1 MYLVNQ
7 NSKTINKIEVIERI
21 NPRALGFLLLGVVF
35 GAVLGVLGNLWAA
48 FLVELVR
55 NLIPPELWT
64 VASFLGVVITTIL
77 SIYILIKVVEI
88 AEKHI
93 IGEERLADK
102 TEERS
107 KGSKMPCLGLLALIG
122 QHLRGSFGF
131 AFKGFSWK

>member
-48 FLVELVR
+48 FLAELVR

-77 SIYILIKVVEI
+77 SIYILTKVVEI

-102 TEERS
+102 TEK
-107 KGSKMPCLGLLALIG
+107 KGA
-122 QHLRGSFGF
+122 
-131 AFKGFSWK
+131 